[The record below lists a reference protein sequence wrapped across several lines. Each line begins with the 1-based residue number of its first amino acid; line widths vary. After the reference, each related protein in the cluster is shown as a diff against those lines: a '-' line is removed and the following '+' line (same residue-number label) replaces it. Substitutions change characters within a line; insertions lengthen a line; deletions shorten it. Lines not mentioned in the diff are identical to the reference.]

1 MHLQENLLNTF
12 EQKVPLPEVQKY
24 LKEMETVKA
33 DNEIRKSL
41 AKPSRKSNSNH
52 GQ

>member
-1 MHLQENLLNTF
+1 MNLQENTF

-24 LKEMETVKA
+24 LKDMEIIKA

-41 AKPSRKSNSNH
+41 AKPSCRESNSNH